1 MCFTEPSTSNQ
12 ADTIQLNP
20 PMIFG
25 PIAHHLTSLSALNT
39 SNQRFRNLINGSCRD
54 KCPPTGSL
62 FWVDVRDLSLAHV
75 LAVERPEAADQRI
88 FVTEGPFSNKE
99 IVQFIAEYYPEYCD
113 KLPQG
118 EEALSPGAYG
128 PGPRR
133 GFDNRRSVEVLGM
146 EYRSFGEC
154 VRDTVKSLQAIPA

>member
-1 MCFTEPSTSNQ
+1 
-12 ADTIQLNP
+12 
-20 PMIFG
+20 MIFG
-25 PIAHHLTSLSALNT
+25 PIAHHLPSLSGINT
-39 SNQRFRNLINGSCRD
+39 SNQRFRDLINGSFRD

-62 FWVDVRDLSLAHV
+62 FWVDVRDLGMAHV
-75 LAVERPEAADQRI
+75 LAVEKLEAANQRL

-99 IVQFIAEYYPEYCD
+99 IVQFIAEYYPEYSQ

-128 PGPRR
+128 AGQRC
-133 GFDNRRSVEVLGM
+133 GFDNGKSVEVLGM
-146 EYRSFGEC
+146 SYRSLGEC